1 MVIIIKD
8 IEKGIEKKVS
18 QSFSLFI
25 IRTFLEKR
33 TKTIIPEEKLLKFN
47 RDNSE
52 FFDSNFRNSFNMNFV
67 HCSTHFKEKKMKIYS

>member
-1 MVIIIKD
+1 MIIIKD
-8 IEKGIEKKVS
+8 MEKGIEKKVS

-33 TKTIIPEEKLLKFN
+33 TKTNIPEEKLLKFN

-52 FFDSNFRNSFNMNFV
+52 FFDSNFRNTFNMNFR
-67 HCSTHFKEKKMKIYS
+67 SLFNTFQ